1 MKDQTIPPEAANK
14 EVAALLRTLHETE
27 QRLQELTRGQMDAA
41 GPLSGHSHLLG
52 EAHQKLLQSEERFR
66 HLEENIAD
74 VLWIRSPDLKELYYV
89 SPAFERIWGR
99 PVETLRANPHL
110 WSDFIVPEDRA
121 RVLAAFAG
129 LMGSAPELDI
139 EYRISRPDG
148 GIRWV
153 NVRGFK
159 VRDQTGNVIRLTGI
173 VTDIT
178 ERRRAREQLKL
189 LETCVAHLTDL
200 VIILEAEPIEEP
212 GPRIVFVNDAFVTR
226 TGYAREETLGRSPRF
241 LEGPKTQRDAL
252 NRIHV
257 AMQRFEPVQ
266 VEIINYT
273 KSGEEFW
280 LDLKIVPVAGADGRI
295 THFVAVERDIT
306 DRKRADEALHA
317 SEEKFRVFMAHSP
330 AAGWIVDANGCYRYA
345 SPGYYRM
352 FGWGQQDV
360 VGWTITELCGP
371 ALAEI
376 YLAGNRRVL
385 SEQRVVETIN
395 PGRRM
400 DDSPGEFLVVKFPI
414 HVADGE
420 ALIGGLAL
428 DITERKQAEN
438 LLRISEERYRLIFNA
453 NPQPMFV
460 HDLENYRFLAVNQ
473 AAIQTYGFSEAEF
486 LAMTVR
492 EIRPPGEIPRLEA
505 FLKSLSP
512 GKRTFGV
519 WLHQKKNGNIFYAEI
534 SSDDMDFGG
543 CPARIVLVNDITERR
558 RAEDELSRSHAQVRE
573 QAALLDAASDAI
585 ILKDMNDR
593 ILFWSRGAEQIY
605 GWTAAEAIG
614 RVSHK
619 LLFTDPV
626 RFAEAQRAL
635 LQKKH
640 WRGEIE
646 KYTKDRR
653 PIMVEARWTVVPDK
667 DGQPKSILDISTDI
681 TERKRLEAQFLRV
694 QRMESIGTLASGV
707 AHDLNNMLTPI
718 TMSIQLLQQKVKDQ
732 EGRLLLDTLQASAQR
747 GADLVKQVLS
757 FARGVE
763 GRSIPINPVRVLRDI
778 QKIIGDTFPKNI
790 DFTFLPAR
798 DVWTV
803 IGDPTQL
810 HQVFLNLSVNAR
822 DAMPLGG
829 RLTIAAENTTLDE
842 NCVRLNPEAQ
852 PGTYVLIQVTDTGT
866 GIPAAIRD
874 RIFEP
879 FFTTKEIGKGT
890 GLGLSTTQAIIKSHE
905 GFINVLSEPGKGS
918 AFKVYLPAKAT
929 EEDTERAIA
938 EKKRLPSG
946 HGELVLVVDDEESIR
961 LAASRTLE
969 RFGYRVLL
977 AANGAEAV
985 VLYARQGH
993 EIAIVLTDMAMPV
1006 MDGPSTVVALKVMN
1020 PKVRLIGS
1028 SGHASNESMTKAATA
1043 GLKYFIPKPY
1053 TAEALL
1059 NILAEA
1065 LHE

>member
-1 MKDQTIPPEAANK
+1 MNKQSKPSEAVNE

-27 QRLQELTRGQMDAA
+27 QRLQELTRGQVDAV
-41 GPLSGHSHLLG
+41 GFVPSQSHLLG
-52 EAHQKLLQSEERFR
+52 EAQKKLLQSEERFR

-99 PVETLRANPHL
+99 SVESLRENPHQ

-121 RVLAAFAG
+121 RVLAAFAA

-148 GIRWV
+148 EIRWV

-159 VRDQTGNVIRLTGI
+159 VRDQAGNVIRLTGI

-178 ERRRAREQLKL
+178 ERRQAREQLKL

-200 VIILEAEPIEEP
+200 VIIMEAEPIDEP
-212 GPRIVFVNDAFVTR
+212 GPRIVFVNDAFVSR

-241 LEGPKTQRDAL
+241 LEGPKTQREARQ
-252 NRIHV
+252 RIRG
-257 AMQRFEPVQ
+257 AMQRCEPVQ

-280 LDLKIVPVAGADGRI
+280 LDLKIVPVAGADGRV

-306 DRKRADEALHA
+306 DRKKADEALYA

-330 AAGWIVDANGCYRYA
+330 AAGWIVDANGCYRYV

-352 FGWGQQDV
+352 FGWAQQDV
-360 VGWTITELCGP
+360 IGRTISELYDP

-376 YLAGNRRVL
+376 YLAGNRRML
-385 SEQRVVETIN
+385 GEQRVVETVN
-395 PGRRM
+395 PGRRT
-400 DDSPGEFLVVKFPI
+400 DGSPGEFLVVKFPI
-414 HVADGE
+414 RVANGE
-420 ALIGGLAL
+420 ELIGGLAL

-438 LLRISEERYRLIFNA
+438 LVRVSEERHRLIFHA

-460 HDLENYRFLAVNQ
+460 YDLESLRFLAVNQ

-486 LAMTVR
+486 LAMTIR
-492 EIRPPGEIPRLEA
+492 EIRVVGEIPRLET
-505 FLKSLSP
+505 FLKSLPP
-512 GKRTFGV
+512 GKKTFGV
-519 WLHQKKNGNIFYAEI
+519 WPHRKKSGEIFYAEV
-534 SSDDMDFGG
+534 SSDELVFGG
-543 CPARIVLVNDITERR
+543 CPARIAVVNDITERR
-558 RAEDELSRSHAQVRE
+558 RAEEELSRSNVQVRE

-585 ILKDMNDR
+585 ILKDMDDR

-614 RVSHK
+614 KVSHK

-646 KYTKDRR
+646 KYTRDRR
-653 PIMVEARWTVVPDK
+653 PIIAEARWTVVPDK
-667 DGQPKSILDISTDI
+667 DGKPKSILDINTDI

-718 TMSIQLLQQKVKDQ
+718 TMSIQLLQQKVTDQ
-732 EGRLLLDTLQASAQR
+732 EGHMLLDTLQASAQR

-763 GRSIPINPVRVLRDI
+763 GRSIPINPVHVIRDI

-790 DFTFLPAR
+790 DFTFLPVR

-810 HQVFLNLSVNAR
+810 HQVFLNLCVNAR
-822 DAMPLGG
+822 DAMPVGG
-829 RLTIAAENTTLDE
+829 RLTIAMENTTLDDD
-842 NCVRLNPEAQ
+842 CVRLNPEAR

-905 GFINVLSEPGKGS
+905 GFINVVSEPGKGS
-918 AFKVYLPAKAT
+918 TFKVYLPAKTT
-929 EEDTERAIA
+929 EEDTERTIV
-938 EKKRLPSG
+938 EKKRLPNG
-946 HGELVLVVDDEESIR
+946 HGELVLVVDDEEAIR

-977 AANGAEAV
+977 AANGAE
-985 VLYARQGH
+985 
-993 EIAIVLTDMAMPV
+993 AIVLTDMAMPV

-1020 PKVRLIGS
+1020 PKVRIIGS
-1028 SGHASNESMTKAATA
+1028 SGHASNDSMTKASTA

-1059 NILAEA
+1059 KILAEA
-1065 LHE
+1065 LREND